1 MEQEYQEGSLFNKAG
16 MALSMPNVEDSEIP
30 LGTLTMLMKTA
41 GLDSSGEPPY
51 RANCD
56 DIAEAID
63 SDCCVVIRAYIEAG
77 SDGFWVYTYS
87 PEDVGAYGYGKTIG
101 EAKNSIL
108 EGIETAKESYEEMED
123 QSMMPL
129 SIKGDYRIEF
139 DIQPAL
145 RDLPEDWVAQ
155 QYDDLDK

>member
-56 DIAEAID
+56 EIAEAID

-87 PEDVGAYGYGKTIG
+87 PEDIGAYGYGKTIR
-101 EAKNSIL
+101 EAKNSLL

-139 DIQPAL
+139 DTQPAL
-145 RDLPEDWVAQ
+145 RDLPEDWEV
-155 QYDDLDK
+155 KTI